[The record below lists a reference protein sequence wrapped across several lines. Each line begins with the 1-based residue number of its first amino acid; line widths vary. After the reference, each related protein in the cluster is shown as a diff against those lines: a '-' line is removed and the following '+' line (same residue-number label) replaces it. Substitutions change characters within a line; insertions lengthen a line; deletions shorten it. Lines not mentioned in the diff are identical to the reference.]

1 MSQADD
7 EQPIRPAG
15 DDDLGAEFEDAA
27 DRDVGADDGAEADR
41 DAAADGR
48 AEKRPDA
55 SPAAEHAALQ
65 ALAERETAYG
75 LLQRGRA
82 LMSKRHFAQ
91 AAVVLERAAR
101 LEPGKGSIIETLAR
115 ARYNGGQHAL
125 AETAFRELLSIDP
138 SLAYAHYGLG
148 MSLKQL
154 GRRREARTHLRI
166 AVALAPGSRLFR
178 DALARLPDPGPAS

>member
-1 MSQADD
+1 MSQGDD
-7 EQPIRPAG
+7 EQAIPQRG
-15 DDDLGAEFEDAA
+15 DDAPGAEPADASG
-27 DRDVGADDGAEADR
+27 GAPGSWDE
-41 DAAADGR
+41 
-48 AEKRPDA
+48 

-101 LEPGKGSIIETLAR
+101 LEPGKGSIVEMLAR

-125 AETAFRELLSIDP
+125 AEASFRELLSIDP

-154 GRRREARTHLRI
+154 GRRQEARTHLRI
-166 AVALAPGSRLFR
+166 AVALSPGSRLFR
-178 DALARLPDPGPAS
+178 DALARLPDPGIAS